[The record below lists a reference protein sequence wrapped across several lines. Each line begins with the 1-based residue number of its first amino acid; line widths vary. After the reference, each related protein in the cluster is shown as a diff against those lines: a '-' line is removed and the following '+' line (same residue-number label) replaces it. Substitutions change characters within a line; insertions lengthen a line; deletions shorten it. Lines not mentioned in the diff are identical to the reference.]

1 MNEKNDENLKD
12 EQTPEN
18 SDQKPSSEE
27 PSADQ
32 QAGAE
37 ESATTG
43 GRGEFHKNKKKSK
56 NFANLGDCYFS
67 YRVASLLHDTKT
79 RFSTED
85 GEYNNYT
92 GS

>member
-27 PSADQ
+27 SSADQ

-37 ESATTG
+37 ESGHYWRTG
-43 GRGEFHKNKKKSK
+43 RIP
-56 NFANLGDCYFS
+56 
-67 YRVASLLHDTKT
+67 
-79 RFSTED
+79 
-85 GEYNNYT
+85 
-92 GS
+92 

>member
-56 NFANLGDCYFS
+56 NFAGSLIW
-67 YRVASLLHDTKT
+67 VIVILAIASLAYYMTQKQ
-79 RFSTED
+79 
-85 GEYNNYT
+85 
-92 GS
+92 